1 MDDLMFIRSSF
12 MRRMIS
18 SVINKMIAKQ
28 KYGITVNVDDIQAK
42 WSDKEQKVRVHL
54 EIDAEIPKADL
65 IDILKNAGIL

>member
-12 MRRMIS
+12 MRRIIS
-18 SVINKMIAKQ
+18 SVINKMLAKQ
-28 KYGITVNVDDIQAK
+28 KYGITVSVDDIQAK

-65 IDILKNAGIL
+65 MDILKSVGAF

>member
-18 SVINKMIAKQ
+18 SVINKMIVKQ